1 MIPQSTACSVMRVE
15 PQTIALQFSLS
26 QVSNSHASVGNK
38 SAYPSANNELV
49 ISDMKSNVFLVEL
62 QFLGFSGS
70 LESGSSLESK
80 TSKDC
85 DRVAFSTSR
94 MLSIVNGF
102 SMV

>member
-1 MIPQSTACSVMRVE
+1 
-15 PQTIALQFSLS
+15 
-26 QVSNSHASVGNK
+26 
-38 SAYPSANNELV
+38 
-49 ISDMKSNVFLVEL
+49 
-62 QFLGFSGS
+62 
-70 LESGSSLESK
+70 LESK